1 MAYNITKSNPAS
13 TAKTILFIIGVIVC
27 LVIINVL
34 ARSIYDTWRKKDLV
48 VKAKTNLAQEKEEN
62 RKLKLQLSMV
72 NDPNFVEKEARD
84 KLFLV
89 KPGESG
95 VIVPQD
101 LVNKKEKKEVI
112 IVPIYQQWINLLIGK

>member
-1 MAYNITKSNPAS
+1 MAYNITKSNSPS
-13 TAKTILFIIGVIVC
+13 TVKTILFIIVVIVC
-27 LVIINVL
+27 IIIINVL

-48 VKAKTNLAQEKEEN
+48 VKAKANLAQEKEEN

-72 NDPNFVEKEARD
+72 NEPNFVEKEARD

-95 VIVPQD
+95 VIVPED
-101 LVNKKEKKEVI
+101 LVNEKKEKVVKI
-112 IVPIYQQWINLLIGK
+112 TPNYQQWINLILGK

>member
-1 MAYNITKSNPAS
+1 MAYNITKSNSPS
-13 TAKTILFIIGVIVC
+13 TVKTVLFIIAVIVC
-27 LVIINVL
+27 LIIINVL

-48 VKAKTNLAQEKEEN
+48 VKAKANLAQEKEEN

-95 VIVPQD
+95 VIVPED
-101 LVNKKEKKEVI
+101 LVNEKKEKELKVT
-112 IVPIYQQWINLLIGK
+112 PNYQQWINLILGK

>member
-1 MAYNITKSNPAS
+1 MAYNITKSNSAS
-13 TAKTILFIIGVIVC
+13 TVKTILFVIAVIVS
-27 LVIINVL
+27 LVIINIL
-34 ARSIYDTWRKKDLV
+34 GRSIYDTWRKKDLV
-48 VKAKTNLAQEKEEN
+48 VKAKTNLAQQKEEN

-101 LVNKKEKKEVI
+101 LINKKERKEVI
-112 IVPIYQQWINLLIGK
+112 VVPNYQQWIDLILGR